1 MPYLERVEMPQRPWL
16 DHYPADVDPVLQRV
30 TLPHVPALARA
41 AASTY
46 ANTIAFTQVMA
57 NGMNGSLKYREVDV
71 HSDNFAAYLRETL
84 GLKQGD
90 RVAVQI
96 PNSLAYPIVAFG
108 VMKAGLVLVNTNPL
122 YTASE
127 MTHQFKDSGAKVL
140 VVSDMFADRLPA
152 VLPQTDIE
160 TVVTVRISEFFTPV
174 VAGVI
179 RLVQKVWSRTLPK
192 ITVPHTSFQD
202 ALKAGEK
209 VCTKAQGESYLEG
222 VGPDTLAALQYTGG
236 TTGVSKGA
244 MLSHGNLVSNTL
256 QLLQMNG
263 EYIVPGKEVALTA
276 LPLYHIFAF
285 TVNLLGFYHVGA
297 RNLLIPTPRPP
308 SNLKRAFENYK
319 ITWTTGVNTLFNA
332 LLNERWFT
340 DSPPK
345 HLKAS
350 AAGGMSLHESVAKR
364 WRDVTGTPIVEGY
377 GLTESS
383 PVLSFNPL
391 GGMFKDNSIGIPVPS
406 TEMACVD
413 EKGGEVPVGEPGE
426 LIAKGPQIMQGYW
439 NRDDETKNTLKDGW
453 LYTGDI
459 AQMDSDGYF
468 TIVDRKKDMVLVS
481 GFNVYPNDVEEAIAA
496 VPGVLEVGVIGVP
509 DEKSGEAVRAYV
521 VASAPAPS
529 IETIVAHCR
538 ETLSAYKVPT
548 SIMFVDELPKSP
560 IGKILRRE
568 LRDQAMS
575 ATTSTKGA

>member
-1 MPYLERVEMPQRPWL
+1 MPQRPWISQ
-16 DHYPADVDPVLQRV
+16 YPADVDPVLHEFTV
-30 TLPHVPALARA
+30 PHVPALARQ

-46 ANTIAFTQVMA
+46 ANTIAYTQVMA

-84 GLKQGD
+84 GLQQGD
-90 RVAVQI
+90 RVALQI

-122 YTASE
+122 YTPSE
-127 MTHQFKDSGAKVL
+127 MTHQFKNSGAKVL
-140 VVSDMFADRLPA
+140 VVSDMFADRLPE
-152 VLPQTDIE
+152 VLPHTDIE

-209 VCTKAQGESYLEG
+209 VCSKAQAESYLEG

-244 MLSHGNLVSNTL
+244 MLSHGNLVANTMQTL
-256 QLLQMNG
+256 QMLG
-263 EYIVPGKEVALTA
+263 GHIVPGKEVALTP

-285 TVNLLGFYHVGA
+285 TVNVMWFHVGA
-297 RNLLIPTPRPP
+297 RNILIPTPRPP

-319 ITWTTGVNTLFNA
+319 ITWTVGVNTLFNA

-350 AAGGMSLHESVAKR
+350 AAGGMSLHASVAKR
-364 WRDVTGTPIVEGY
+364 WSEVTGTPIVEGY

-391 GGMFKDNSIGIPVPS
+391 GGMFKDSSIGIPVPS
-406 TEMACVD
+406 TEIVCVD
-413 EKGGEVPVGEPGE
+413 EKGNEVPVGEPGE

-439 NRDDETKNTLKDGW
+439 QSDVETKNALRDGW
-453 LYTGDI
+453 LHTGDI

-481 GFNVYPNDVEEAIAA
+481 GFNVYPNDVEDAIASI
-496 VPGVLEVGVIGVP
+496 PGILEVGVIGIP

-521 VASAPAPS
+521 VSSNPALSAEA
-529 IETIVAHCR
+529 IVAHCR
-538 ETLSAYKVPT
+538 ESLAAYKVP
-548 SIMFVDELPKSP
+548 SSVVFVDELPKSP

-568 LRDQAMS
+568 LRDQAMAS
-575 ATTSTKGA
+575 KKGS

>member
-16 DHYPADVDPVLQRV
+16 DHYPADVDPVLQAV
-30 TLPHVPALARA
+30 TLPHVPALARQ

-57 NGMNGSLKYREVDV
+57 NGMNGSLKYRDVDV

-84 GLKQGD
+84 GLQQGD
-90 RVAVQI
+90 RVALQI
-96 PNSLAYPIVAFG
+96 PNSLAYPIIAFG

-140 VVSDMFADRLPA
+140 VVSDMFADRLPE
-152 VLPQTDIE
+152 VLPQTDID

-192 ITVPHTSFQD
+192 ITVPHTSFQA
-202 ALKAGEK
+202 ALKMGEK
-209 VCTKAQGESYLEG
+209 VCTKAQAESYLEG

-244 MLSHGNLVSNTL
+244 MLTHGNLVSNTL

-285 TVNLLGFYHVGA
+285 TVNLLGFYQVGA

-413 EKGGEVPVGEPGE
+413 EKGAEVPVGEPGE
-426 LIAKGPQIMQGYW
+426 LIAKGPQIMKGYW
-439 NRDDETKNTLKDGW
+439 NRDDETQKTLKDGW

-468 TIVDRKKDMVLVS
+468 TIVDRKKDMVIVS

-496 VPGVLEVGVIGVP
+496 LPGVLEVGVIGVP
-509 DEKSGEAVRAYV
+509 DEKSGEAVRAFV

-529 IETIVAHCR
+529 AEAIQAHCR
-538 ETLSAYKVPT
+538 ETLAAYKVPS
-548 SIMFVDELPKSP
+548 SIVFVDELPKSP

-568 LRDQAMS
+568 LRDLAMS
-575 ATTSTKGA
+575 SSTSPKGA

>member
-1 MPYLERVEMPQRPWL
+1 MPYLERVEMPQRPWISQ
-16 DHYPADVDPVLQRV
+16 YPADVDPVLHEV
-30 TLPHVPALARA
+30 TVPHVPALARQ

-46 ANTIAFTQVMA
+46 ANTIAYTQVMA

-84 GLKQGD
+84 GLQQGD
-90 RVAVQI
+90 RVALQI

-122 YTASE
+122 YTPSE
-127 MTHQFKDSGAKVL
+127 MTHQFKNSGAKVL
-140 VVSDMFADRLPA
+140 VVSDMFADRLPE
-152 VLPQTDIE
+152 VLPHTDIE

-209 VCTKAQGESYLEG
+209 VCSKAQAESYLEG

-244 MLSHGNLVSNTL
+244 MLSHGNLVANTMQTL
-256 QLLQMNG
+256 QMLG
-263 EYIVPGKEVALTA
+263 GHIVPGKEVALTP

-285 TVNLLGFYHVGA
+285 TVNVMWFHVGA
-297 RNLLIPTPRPP
+297 RNILIPTPRPP

-319 ITWTTGVNTLFNA
+319 ITWTVGVNTLFNA

-350 AAGGMSLHESVAKR
+350 AAGGMSLHASVAKR
-364 WRDVTGTPIVEGY
+364 WSEVTGTPIVEGY

-391 GGMFKDNSIGIPVPS
+391 GGMFKDSSIGIPVPS
-406 TEMACVD
+406 TEIVCVD
-413 EKGGEVPVGEPGE
+413 EKGNEVPVGEPGE

-439 NRDDETKNTLKDGW
+439 QSDVETKNALRDGW
-453 LYTGDI
+453 LHTGDI

-481 GFNVYPNDVEEAIAA
+481 GFNVYPNDVEDAIASI
-496 VPGVLEVGVIGVP
+496 PGILEVGVIGIP

-521 VASAPAPS
+521 VSSNPALSAEA
-529 IETIVAHCR
+529 IVAHCR
-538 ETLSAYKVPT
+538 ESLAAYKVP
-548 SIMFVDELPKSP
+548 SSVVFVDELPKSP

-568 LRDQAMS
+568 LRDQAMAS
-575 ATTSTKGA
+575 KKGS